1 MAPERWQ
8 KIERLCYSALN
19 EEKSARAAFLERACG
34 GDEALRRAVELLL
47 AQHEKD
53 DSFLE
58 VPAMEVAAKGLARD
72 QQDYTSRL
80 ASPSVPIETAA
91 DLASVEKIS
100 FGPYRLLQR
109 LGEGGMG
116 EVWLAEQGK
125 PVRRRVA
132 LKLIKA
138 GMDTREVVARFESER
153 QALALMEDPVSG

>member
-1 MAPERWQ
+1 MEPERWQ

-19 EEKSARAAFLERACG
+19 EEKSARAAFLEQACA

-53 DSFLE
+53 DNFLE

-72 QQDYTSRL
+72 QHDDTSGL
-80 ASPSVPIETAA
+80 ASLASSTETSA

-109 LGEGGMG
+109 LGEGAVWERCGWPSKASRCDG
-116 EVWLAEQGK
+116 EWLS
-125 PVRRRVA
+125 R
-132 LKLIKA
+132 
-138 GMDTREVVARFESER
+138 
-153 QALALMEDPVSG
+153 